1 MQESKLKRFLFVFF
15 IAAITTYILYLLP
28 FNSEAEPLTNSREIR
43 KCLISIL
50 WLTFYFSLSLKFSI
64 TVRSIMVIAL
74 LMPSAISAFA
84 GIVYKLP
91 LTASL
96 MTDIIE
102 SKSYV
107 SEFSNFFSF
116 DIILSIILIVLFF
129 VGIAFCI
136 SAKLSENSF
145 YKSKKSLII
154 FLILTIVPVF
164 FAHMRDSVYP
174 MKNIYLPI
182 HYYNQYVTNVK
193 PYLELI
199 NKQEST
205 IRNYSQEI
213 KPIPNTDIFLHI
225 GESVRADHLSLNGY
239 SRETTPNLKKEEQKG
254 NIVNFGSAISYAVST
269 RESVVGILT
278 PLRVNESCNNPNQTF
293 YNALNN
299 FNIHTNV
306 FFSSMVE
313 HPGNYD
319 TPVISLQQKCQNKVF
334 CRERSFKVLPS
345 ISKAFEDCKDNYGI
359 FSLYYGEGSHTPF
372 TAYDYEKFEIFK
384 PTSNGL
390 SKDDRC
396 INNYDNS
403 IYATDAFISSVI
415 DLLRNRNAIYIFTS
429 DHGEVI
435 GDDGLWVRR
444 GDAIN
449 RKSCRYVPMVIW
461 VSDRFK
467 NENSEKYNI
476 LKNNCQRLKRVSHDH
491 IYHTVLGLYNIIT
504 EYYDSKLDLFSQE
517 ASETDYL
524 ISSSGNK

>member
-1 MQESKLKRFLFVFF
+1 MQESKSKRFLYVFF
-15 IAAITTYILYLLP
+15 IAAIATYILYLLP
-28 FNSEAEPLTNSREIR
+28 LNSEAEPITNSREIR
-43 KCLISIL
+43 KCFISIL
-50 WLTFYFSLSLKFSI
+50 WLTSYFVLSLKFNHYI
-64 TVRSIMVIAL
+64 RSIMVIVL

-102 SKSYV
+102 SKTYV

-116 DIILSIILIVLFF
+116 DIILSIILILLFF
-129 VGIAFCI
+129 ICIAFSI
-136 SAKLSENSF
+136 SAKLLENSF

-154 FLILTIVPVF
+154 FLILTVVPVF
-164 FAHMRDSVYP
+164 FIHIRDSVYP
-174 MKNIYLPI
+174 IKNIYLPI

-199 NKQEST
+199 NKQES
-205 IRNYSQEI
+205 ILRSYSQDI
-213 KPIPNTDIFLHI
+213 NPIPNTDIVLHI

-278 PLRVNESCNNPNQTF
+278 PLRVNERGDNPNQTF
-293 YNALNN
+293 YNALNH
-299 FNIHTNV
+299 FKIHTNA

-319 TPVISLQQKCQNKVF
+319 TPVIALQQKCQNKVF
-334 CRERSFKVLPS
+334 CRERSFKVLPY
-345 ISKAFEDCKDNYGI
+345 ISKALDEYKDNNGI

-372 TAYDYEKFEIFK
+372 TAYDHDKYEIYK

-403 IYATDAFISSVI
+403 IYATDAFIGSVI

-444 GDAIN
+444 GDAMT
-449 RKSCRYVPMVIW
+449 REGCRYVPLVIW
-461 VSDRFK
+461 VSERFK

-476 LKNNCQRLKRVSHDH
+476 LINNCQRLKRVSHDH
-491 IYHTVLGLYNIIT
+491 IYHTVLGLYNIKT
-504 EYYDSKLDLFSQE
+504 EYYNSKLDLFSQE
-517 ASETDYL
+517 ACDTDYT
-524 ISSSGNK
+524 IKTSQE